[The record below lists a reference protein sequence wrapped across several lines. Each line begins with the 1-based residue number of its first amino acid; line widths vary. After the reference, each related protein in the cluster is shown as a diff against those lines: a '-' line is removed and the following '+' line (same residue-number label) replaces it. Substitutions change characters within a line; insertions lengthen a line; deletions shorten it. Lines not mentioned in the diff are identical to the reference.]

1 MKKSIFLTI
10 LSFCL
15 FTNHL
20 KTQAQVIDQTF
31 RPVFSAGMIA
41 SQVDGDTYGGYSKI
55 GYFLGL
61 GINRQLSRL
70 LEVEFALTLLQ
81 KGARHNYA
89 LDSASRN
96 NPANPFYLSRLS
108 YLEIP
113 LVFKFNYKKF
123 KAEVGGAVG
132 YLIDNPPYVST
143 NNPTVIDNGYKSLD
157 FSYIIGAGYK
167 LSPNVLLN
175 LRFEYS
181 ILPIRPYYTSTVGI
195 YHGQFPFSL
204 FNRGLYN
211 NLLQLTLNY
220 RLPSKVTTAETPPS
234 IPNAQ

>member
-1 MKKSIFLTI
+1 MKKRIFLIIIT
-10 LSFCL
+10 FCSL
-15 FTNHL
+15 TNFL
-20 KTQAQVIDQTF
+20 KAQQAIEQTF

-55 GYFLGL
+55 GYFLGI

-70 LEVEFALTLLQ
+70 LEIEFALTLLQ

-96 NPANPFYLSRLS
+96 NPNNPFFLSRLS
-108 YLEIP
+108 YLEVP
-113 LVFKFNYKKF
+113 LVLKFNYKRF
-123 KAEVGGAVG
+123 KAEVGGAAG
-132 YLIDNPPYVST
+132 YLINNPPYIAT
-143 NNPTVIDNGYKSLD
+143 NNPTYPDAGYRNFD

-167 LSPNVLLN
+167 ISPNVLLN

-181 ILPIRPYYTSTVGI
+181 IVTIHPYTTSYVGI

-220 RLPSKVTTAETPPS
+220 RLPSKDLTATAPPAT
-234 IPNAQ
+234 NGQ